1 MEIQMNVKYNASFYD
16 AKGDRIRFSGSSK
29 EVFDKCANEKNWNNE
44 VYFYPSERE
53 EPVWLWV
60 VGREQAWEYKRFD
73 KIIFMNRLV
82 IHFCT
87 KGKGYYNGQPIGKGS
102 CFIIWPYLA
111 ATLQSDPDD
120 PMEFY
125 WIILRGEQLEDFAK
139 NHGLSPSKLVFNTDS
154 VDSMVSVLNIA
165 IDMDYSKVNIYEYTM
180 GLLNMIL
187 SYHKPAASEDDEPYG
202 IEKYSHN
209 YVKTAKNIMDRRDY
223 SISISEL
230 ANMLGLTP
238 KHFGRVFRRST
249 GKTPK
254 QYMIDKRMKIA
265 ADLLEK
271 GVPPNEAAIILKYSD
286 YASFYRAF
294 VQKYGVSPKCYS
306 K

>member
-1 MEIQMNVKYNASFYD
+1 MDVKYSSSFYD
-16 AKGDRIRFSGSSK
+16 VRGNRIRFSGSSK
-29 EVFDKCANEKNWNNE
+29 EVFDNCANGKNWNNE
-44 VYFYPSERE
+44 VYFYPSDKE
-53 EPVWLWV
+53 EPIWLWV
-60 VGREQAWEYKRFD
+60 IGREQAWEYKSFD
-73 KIIFMNRLV
+73 KIMFMNRLV

-102 CFIIWPYLA
+102 CFIIWPYLS

-139 NHGLSPSKLVFNTDS
+139 NHGLSPSRLVFNTDS
-154 VDSMVSVLNIA
+154 VDNMVSLLDMA

-180 GLLNMIL
+180 GLLNMLL
-187 SYHKPAASEDDEPYG
+187 SYHKSMPREEDELYG
-202 IEKYSHN
+202 MEKYSHN
-209 YVKTAKNIMDRRDY
+209 YVKAAKNIMDRRDY

-230 ANMLGLTP
+230 SNMLGLTP
-238 KHFGRVFRRST
+238 KHFSRVFRQST
-249 GKTPK
+249 GRTPK
-254 QYMIDKRMKIA
+254 QYMTDKRMKIA
-265 ADLLEK
+265 ADLLKK
-271 GVPPNEAAIILKYSD
+271 GVQPNEVAIILKYSD

-294 VQKYGVSPKCYS
+294 VRKYGAPPKCYS